1 MKERTKYLK
10 VSYDDERFFI
20 VRKRPLKRPDI
31 IYNKKTTFEVGQ
43 EIFLPW
49 DLVKKEYGM
58 ERKLLT
64 KSEAFL
70 EML

>member
-1 MKERTKYLK
+1 MKSKTKYLK
-10 VSYDDERFFI
+10 VSYTDGCFFI
-20 VRKRPLKRPDI
+20 VRKRPHKRPDI
-31 IYNKKTTFEVGQ
+31 IYSNESLFKVGE
-43 EIFLPW
+43 EIFYPW
-49 DLVKKEYGM
+49 DLVKKEYGT